1 LLLSIQLANA
11 RLVKAQTAAAPLL
24 LLDEVAAHL
33 DETRRAALFDEI
45 LALGAQAWLTGTDAL
60 LFRPLRGLA
69 QFFGVA
75 DATLNPV
82 ND

>member
-1 LLLSIQLANA
+1 
-11 RLVKAQTAAAPLL
+11 VKAQSGAAPLL

-33 DETRRAALFDEI
+33 DETRRVALFGEV
-45 LALGAQAWLTGTDAL
+45 LALGAQAWLTGTDAQ

-69 QFFGVA
+69 QFHRVA
-75 DATLNPV
+75 DAHLTAA